1 MLDLQKYKLP
11 IAQQLTADY
20 IEGKQDVIHELY
32 GYYSGHEE
40 DWSLRSKRLDESVDK
55 RASSQELASVLRSY
69 MGDYELSELQRNN
82 LLHIEQGAQVVIG
95 GQQSGLWSGPL
106 LVIHKAV
113 SIIQAAASASKQL
126 GRPIVPVF
134 WIAGEDHDWDE
145 VNHTYIVGADQS
157 LKKLTLTKSSESRT
171 AVSRTAV
178 SKEQWQEAIAEL
190 SEQLP
195 GSEFKEGLVAQ
206 LQAIAEIS
214 ESLSQFFAAILQE
227 LFASYGL
234 LLIDSDYNELRV
246 LEKPMFSQL
255 LQRNDELETAY
266 IETAAAVRQMGY
278 TLQAD
283 VNAGSSNLFLF
294 AEELGGDRTLLYK
307 QGEVFQDRKGQFQW
321 SYEQLQQLLEEQPA
335 CFSNNVLT
343 RPLMQDYVFPVLAT
357 VLGPGEIS
365 YWALTGQAFKTLGME
380 MPIIVPRMS
389 YTLIEGIIA
398 KNMDKYE
405 LSFQDVME
413 QFQDRKKQWL
423 EQQDELHIKDRFG
436 KVKEQFEEMYKP
448 LIELA
453 GSIQAG
459 LSKLGDTNMT
469 KIIEQISYMESKTI
483 DAQEKQF
490 EAAIRQLDRVEL
502 AIKPTGKPQ
511 ERVLSM
517 ISYWNRYDRV
527 WLEALIQ
534 APYDRTGGHEIVQL

>member
-1 MLDLQKYKLP
+1 VLDLQKYKLP

>member
-1 MLDLQKYKLP
+1 MTDLQKYELP

-20 IEGKQDVIHELY
+20 IDGKEEVVRSLY
-32 GYYSGHEE
+32 GYYSGNEE
-40 DWSLRSKRLDESVDK
+40 DWTLRSKRLDEHAEK
-55 RASSQELASVLRSY
+55 RASSAELAAVLRSY
-69 MGDYELSELQRNN
+69 MGNVEWTEQQQKN

-95 GQQSGLWSGPL
+95 GQQAGLWSGPL
-106 LVIHKAV
+106 LVVHKAV
-113 SIIQAAASASKQL
+113 SIILAAESASKQL
-126 GRPIVPVF
+126 KRPIVPVF

-157 LKKLTLTKSSESRT
+157 LKKLILAKSDNSRT
-171 AVSRTAV
+171 SVSRTEV
-178 SKEQWQEAIAEL
+178 SSEQWKEAIAEL

-206 LQAIAEIS
+206 LMEIAENS
-214 ESLSQFFAAILQE
+214 KTLSQFFAAILQK

-234 LLIDSDYNELRV
+234 LYIDSDYAELRA
-246 LEKPMFSQL
+246 LEKPMFRQL
-255 LQRNDELETAY
+255 LQRNNELESAY
-266 IETAAAVRQMGY
+266 MAAAEQVRQLSY

-307 QGEVFQDRKGQFQW
+307 QGDKFQDRKGQVQW
-321 SYEQLQQLLEEQPA
+321 SYEQLLQLLEEHPA
-335 CFSNNVLT
+335 SFSNNVLT

-365 YWALTGQAFKTLGME
+365 YWALTGQAFKTLDME

-389 YTLIEGIIA
+389 YTLVEGIIA
-398 KNMDKYE
+398 KNMDKYD
-405 LSFQDVME
+405 LSFRDVME
-413 QFQDRKKQWL
+413 HFQERKKAWL
-423 EQQDELHIKDRFG
+423 QEQDELHIKDRFEG
-436 KVKEQFEEMYKP
+436 VKEQFVELYKP

-459 LSKLGDTNMT
+459 LTKLGETNMS
-469 KIIEQISYMESKTI
+469 KIVEQISFMESKTI

-502 AIKPTGKPQ
+502 ALKPAGKPQ

-517 ISYWNRYDRV
+517 ISYWNRYDAV
-527 WLEALIQ
+527 WLEAIMN
-534 APYDRTGGHEIVQL
+534 APYSRTGGHEIVKL